1 MKLPHA
7 VDIAAVAIDPGNT
20 CGDGGSASTKDWKV
34 ETSVDGTTFT
44 LAASGTFGVADRH
57 RLNTVP
63 LTAGAAAVNFVRFT
77 MVNNQLPGDPATLC
91 PGPFSGCL
99 FLDMSE
105 LEVYGAPSA

>member
-1 MKLPHA
+1 
-7 VDIAAVAIDPGNT
+7 
-20 CGDGGSASTKDWKV
+20 
-34 ETSVDGTTFT
+34 
-44 LAASGTFGVADRH
+44 
-57 RLNTVP
+57 
-63 LTAGAAAVNFVRFT
+63 VNFVRFT